1 MSSAKEEE
9 EGGGESPRTLE
20 LPGLEAVKE
29 KGAKA
34 LSSLLGHDG
43 DEPEPVPARP
53 RATAASRAGTR
64 VRAPQGTRSRTVRQH
79 SRAAI
84 WVMRI
89 AAVDGAADP
98 RRPAR
103 GGPQRPLLRSSRRRR
118 RARSPGRRARR
129 LVWLIPAALA
139 LAALSLLAPWAL
151 AFDPYAWL
159 QWGRDVLR
167 LSLDTSAG
175 PSWKPLPVV
184 VTTPLSLTGGAA
196 PALWLVVAR
205 AGGLLALAGAAR
217 VAWRLTGSG
226 IAAATAAAAMA
237 LGPWWWFN
245 TALGNSE
252 GLLAAAVLWAIV
264 AHLEGRPRLALGLL
278 LAAALMRP
286 EAWAFLGLYG
296 LWLWRADPGARRLV
310 AAAFAAVPVLWF
322 GPDVIGAGGAIGAS
336 HAARANA
343 SVGSAALSDHPA
355 LTVLAD
361 AVRQLTVPA
370 ALAAL
375 AGVVLGPAAARWLG
389 LGALAWVVE
398 VAVMTALGYA
408 GNPRYLDAA
417 AAVGCALAGVGVA
430 AVGTRVAAA
439 RGRASEVAAR
449 E

>member
-1 MSSAKEEE
+1 
-9 EGGGESPRTLE
+9 
-20 LPGLEAVKE
+20 
-29 KGAKA
+29 
-34 LSSLLGHDG
+34 
-43 DEPEPVPARP
+43 
-53 RATAASRAGTR
+53 
-64 VRAPQGTRSRTVRQH
+64 
-79 SRAAI
+79 
-84 WVMRI
+84 
-89 AAVDGAADP
+89 
-98 RRPAR
+98 
-103 GGPQRPLLRSSRRRR
+103 
-118 RARSPGRRARR
+118 
-129 LVWLIPAALA
+129 
-139 LAALSLLAPWAL
+139 
-151 AFDPYAWL
+151 
-159 QWGRDVLR
+159 VLR

-196 PALWLVVAR
+196 PALWLIVAR

-217 VAWRLTGSG
+217 VAWWLTGSG
-226 IAAATAAAAMA
+226 IAAATAAAVMA

-252 GLLAAAVLWAIV
+252 GLLAASVLWAIA
-264 AHLEGRPRLALGLL
+264 AHLDGRPRAALGLL

-310 AAAFAAVPVLWF
+310 AAAFAAVPLLWF

-336 HAARANA
+336 KAARATA

-361 AVRQLTVPA
+361 AVRQLTLPA

-389 LGALAWVVE
+389 LAALAWVVE
-398 VAVMTALGYA
+398 VAVMTAAGYA

-417 AAVGCALAGVGVA
+417 AAVGCALAGVGAA
-430 AVGTRVAAA
+430 AVGARVAGSRGGTSAVTAPLVAAA
-439 RGRASEVAAR
+439 AGLAVVAGTLAVGLDDLRAQTRQLGVRADRRSDLETLLARTGGPARLRACGTVRASESMRTLVSWRVDVPLMDLETQPVAPGAALLAAPYEGGQDKPILDAAAR
-449 E
+449 RRFPVITRQGAWVLRASCPQFPAAGARTGPAPT